1 RGLAPGFGCRRL
13 SGEASYAHQWR
24 RGSLKLWRGAI
35 RRGVLRTSLAPAGV
49 LLRDT
54 GLRFRVRRN
63 RAKGQESDSGATN
76 VAAPVDKRRR
86 RKGKNWGH
94 SSPRSASIVS
104 LFLRHVK
111 ALFKK
116 AAPAWEAW
124 VRLDFL
130 LLRPN

>member
-1 RGLAPGFGCRRL
+1 MPT
-13 SGEASYAHQWR
+13 SGAGGVWSC
-24 RGSLKLWRGAI
+24 GGGAI

-63 RAKGQESDSGATN
+63 RAKGQESNSGVTN

-94 SSPRSASIVS
+94 SSPRSAPIVS
-104 LFLRHVK
+104 LFIRPVK
-111 ALFKK
+111 T
-116 AAPAWEAW
+116 
-124 VRLDFL
+124 
-130 LLRPN
+130 LLRRVGGAGKLAQIGFSFVAPKHFAL